1 MGNTVM
7 RTALCSFLGIPLSNV
22 RPGTLDLAP
31 LYPSST
37 RCDCTPR
44 PELDPHAFHLHSCG
58 KQGAPTALHNAIR
71 KVVRSIAS
79 KDCGI
84 ASVLEVKTR
93 EADRAAGVDARYDG
107 DLGFPDA
114 HALLPA
120 QAFDSI
126 VVDFAIAH
134 PFSHINNNTT
144 RADAANY
151 EKSAIKRALDTKL
164 EGGNTARICARESF
178 EYRTFVIGAF
188 GGLERTHG
196 LVLLQ
201 SLAKA
206 GAHQEGGKWYN
217 NYKGLF
223 RHFCNNISMTLYRYR
238 AHLILKRIQHIREF
252 NKQRS
257 MDVPAFGHIS
267 SIYSHQFLHPFHSV
281 RSIDKILLRARD

>member
-1 MGNTVM
+1 M
-7 RTALCSFLGIPLSNV
+7 
-22 RPGTLDLAP
+22 
-31 LYPSST
+31 Y
-37 RCDCTPR
+37 
-44 PELDPHAFHLHSCG
+44 
-58 KQGAPTALHNAIR
+58 LHN
-71 KVVRSIAS
+71 

-84 ASVLEVKTR
+84 TSVLEVTTR
-93 EADRAAGVDARYDG
+93 EADRVAGVEARYDG

-114 HALLPA
+114 HMLLPD

-126 VVDFAIAH
+126 AVDFAIAH
-134 PFSHINNNTT
+134 PFSHINNATT

-151 EKSAIKRALDTKL
+151 EKSAIKKAHDAKL
-164 EGGNTARICARESF
+164 EGGNTARICAQESY

-206 GAHQEGGKWYN
+206 GALQEGGKWYN

-238 AHLILKRIQHIREF
+238 AHLILKRIQNIREF
-252 NKQRS
+252 YKIRS
-257 MDVPAFGHIS
+257 MDVPNFGQVS
-267 SIYSHQFLHPFHSV
+267 SIYSHQFLHSFHSI
-281 RSIDKILLRARD
+281 RSINELSLRARD